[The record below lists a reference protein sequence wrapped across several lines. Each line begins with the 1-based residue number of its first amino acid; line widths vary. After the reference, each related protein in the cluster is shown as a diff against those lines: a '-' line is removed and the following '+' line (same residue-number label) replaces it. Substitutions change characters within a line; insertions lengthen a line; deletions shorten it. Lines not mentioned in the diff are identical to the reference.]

1 MLAVFQDFEMSS
13 SNHNIPA
20 FQRYPSKMA
29 DSNDKFYKDKE
40 NLEMT
45 FSEEPI
51 KMYPKEYS
59 SFN

>member
-1 MLAVFQDFEMSS
+1 MSS